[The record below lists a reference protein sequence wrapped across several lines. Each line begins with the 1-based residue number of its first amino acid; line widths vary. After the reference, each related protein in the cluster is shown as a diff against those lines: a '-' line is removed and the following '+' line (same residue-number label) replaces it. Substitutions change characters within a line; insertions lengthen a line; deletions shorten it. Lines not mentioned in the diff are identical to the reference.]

1 MALDLLLTTTAF
13 ERDLRRLER
22 QRKDIDKLEDI
33 VNLLQARKPLPPR
46 CIGDAQG
53 RACPTPTWPSVF
65 RIRQSAPA

>member
-1 MALDLLLTTTAF
+1 MALDLLTTTAF

-46 CIGDAQG
+46 CRPMRSAAPGRGIGTAMSI
-53 RACPTPTWPSVF
+53 PTGFCSTE
-65 RIRQSAPA
+65 